1 MKYLK
6 KIKKGRGI
14 VLVIAGLFVVSG
26 SLQLSVGLNQ
36 ALRVTE
42 LEEKIAV
49 QKKAL
54 ELADFEVRRRL
65 AALTEAEKRLRATM
79 ALADGAAE
87 ADLAQLTVV
96 YENMK
101 PKDAAAL
108 FEKMEPTFAAGFLSR
123 MQPSSS
129 AQIHPRQI
137 E

>member
-1 MKYLK
+1 
-6 KIKKGRGI
+6 
-14 VLVIAGLFVVSG
+14 
-26 SLQLSVGLNQ
+26 
-36 ALRVTE
+36 
-42 LEEKIAV
+42 
-49 QKKAL
+49 
-54 ELADFEVRRRL
+54 
-65 AALTEAEKRLRATM
+65 M

-129 AQIHPRQI
+129 AQILANLTPDKAYSISVIFAARNS
-137 E
+137 EVPKE